1 MRLGDYLGVKNI
13 VNPGSGDE
21 IMESASSEMP
31 AWGALYQ
38 STTST
43 LVASVGTTPVK
54 MTGWDSQMWTSRI
67 MVSDP
72 TTTDTIT
79 LGPGG
84 IEGGQKIAVSVN
96 IRCTFLASPPKTLL
110 FWVEYNYGAGYGFNN
125 IWRSDYFYTTGAPS
139 PLEFYKRYVL
149 SCLNSSYLALYV
161 SCAGGPV
168 DISFLAGSFMIL
180 ERIT

>member
-1 MRLGDYLGVKNI
+1 MHVADNLIVKSI
-13 VNPGSGDE
+13 VDPGSGNEVME
-21 IMESASSEMP
+21 IVPQEMP

-54 MTGWDSQMWTSRI
+54 ITGWDSQMWSPRI
-67 MVSDP
+67 MIP
-72 TTTDTIT
+72 NFTTTNTIT
-79 LGPGG
+79 LGSDPVQV
-84 IEGGQKIAVSVN
+84 GQRIAVSVN
-96 IRCTFLASPPKTLL
+96 VRCTFLASPPKTLL
-110 FWVEYNYGAGYGFNN
+110 FWIEYDYGAGYAFNN

-149 SCLNSSYLALYV
+149 SCLSNSYLALYV

-168 DISFLAGSFMIL
+168 DISMLAGSFMIL
-180 ERIT
+180 ERIA